1 MRSPVAFVRR
11 EFGFF
16 PEEKNWLDSSAD
28 QKGRI
33 KQHRREPEVKR
44 NTNLFIF
51 SSGRRSRNKHRRCY
65 ELSISQV
72 LIKPEQIQSK
82 QWCEAAPQLFRS
94 VSAPCEVAQFS
105 GLGGGLCGSCQQ
117 FEHGQLLSPLCWTFS
132 SGGKAAWVR
141 PYTLGESIIRSLSCR
156 GWEAW
161 AGSRAIMLGVT
172 PTKPWLLPQRT
183 CTPDKTIIWMFSGIF
198 TDGCLHNA
206 LYQFV
211 SFPTAPLA
219 IKTMTYSV
227 KWKSYAS
234 PS

>member
-141 PYTLGESIIRSLSCR
+141 PCALGESIIRWLF
-156 GWEAW
+156 
-161 AGSRAIMLGVT
+161 L
-172 PTKPWLLPQRT
+172 PWLGGLGGEQSYYAWCDANKAVALAPEN
-183 CTPDKTIIWMFSGIF
+183 
-198 TDGCLHNA
+198 LHSWQNNN
-206 LYQFV
+206 LDV
-211 SFPTAPLA
+211 
-219 IKTMTYSV
+219 
-227 KWKSYAS
+227 
-234 PS
+234 